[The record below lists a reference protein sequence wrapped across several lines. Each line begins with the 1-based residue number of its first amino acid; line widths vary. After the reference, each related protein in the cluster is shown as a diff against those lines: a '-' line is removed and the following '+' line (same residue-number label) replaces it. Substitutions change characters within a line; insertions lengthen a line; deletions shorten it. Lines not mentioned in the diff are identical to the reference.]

1 MPNKES
7 FKFKRGAKLEVEDLG
22 MEAGVKLTLE
32 YPDEADLAILLPP
45 EQVDLL
51 HHWLNGTFGQ
61 LSTQIPYGTMAILRR
76 ITKPAGLT
84 FTMTVKQK
92 QLLCELLKIL
102 SLMHQQ
108 GGIKKCV
115 K

>member
-1 MPNKES
+1 MPNKEQ
-7 FKFKRGAKLEVEDLG
+7 FHYENGAELTVVDLG
-22 MEAGVKLTLE
+22 MEDGVKLALE

-61 LSTQIPYGTMAILRR
+61 LSTQIPHGALMALRR

-108 GGIKKCV
+108 GGIKKCT